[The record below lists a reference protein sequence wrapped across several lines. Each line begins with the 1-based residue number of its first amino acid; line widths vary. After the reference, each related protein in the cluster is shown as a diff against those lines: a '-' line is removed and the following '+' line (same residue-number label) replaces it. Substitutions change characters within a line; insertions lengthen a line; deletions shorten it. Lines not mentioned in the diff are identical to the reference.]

1 MYTYISAFRHIPV
14 FIWHSVHLRWMLFG
28 NRPFHN
34 STSDQ
39 PQVTTKIMDGQ
50 NRVISCLGPAS
61 YIIPCICNWF
71 DRSQLVDL
79 GWNAFR
85 IQPSKKRRWYHQSPP
100 TTSRQGLKKCGA
112 RNQISKISLV
122 EKNQENS
129 RGNFTVF
136 PGNVESPC
144 YIMLPLP
151 LPSQTTTAEIW
162 NSAKI
167 PKADATCSEKG
178 VGSIEPASQFDTSLH
193 FPKRCCEIDLE
204 LGGILCIISLEAYW
218 G

>member
-28 NRPFHN
+28 KSSHQLLR
-34 STSDQ
+34 SSE
-39 PQVTTKIMDGQ
+39 
-50 NRVISCLGPAS
+50 L
-61 YIIPCICNWF
+61 IPCICNWF

-85 IQPSKKRRWYHQSPP
+85 IQPSKKRRWYHQSPL
-100 TTSRQGLKKCGA
+100 TTSRQGRKNVEREIKSA
-112 RNQISKISLV
+112 KSLWWK
-122 EKNQENS
+122 KNQENS
-129 RGNFTVF
+129 VCGNFPVF
-136 PGNVESPC
+136 PGNFESPC
-144 YIMLPLP
+144 YSTSCYHYHYHPNHDCGNL
-151 LPSQTTTAEIW
+151 EFG
-162 NSAKI
+162 KI

-193 FPKRCCEIDLE
+193 FPKPCCEIDLE